1 MIGEA
6 KFTGW
11 AVTVT
16 YSDLRDGD
24 ETKQKHSNS
33 ENTRTVALRYTI
45 KIPTVITKHLC
56 TFKHGEVR
64 RLHSTVS
71 L

>member
-24 ETKQKHSNS
+24 QTKQKHSNS
-33 ENTRTVALRYTI
+33 ENTRCSEIHY
-45 KIPTVITKHLC
+45 KNPYCDH
-56 TFKHGEVR
+56 
-64 RLHSTVS
+64 
-71 L
+71 